1 MRKKGDAAAHSVL
14 SSQCFVKFGMQKAT
28 EMAKLQNA
36 TEMAKLRK
44 ARLAREAEMAKLR
57 KARLEQKMKHDE
69 GTDQNNKRAK
79 VADRHTVLRLRTK
92 FNDIKDCALFALLC
106 VLIYYVVENMGW

>member
-1 MRKKGDAAAHSVL
+1 MRKKGDAAANSVQFL
-14 SSQCFVKFGMQKAT
+14 VKFGMQKAT

-44 ARLAREAEMAKLR
+44 ARLEHT
-57 KARLEQKMKHDE
+57 MKHDE

-92 FNDIKDCALFALLC
+92 FNEIKDCALFALLC